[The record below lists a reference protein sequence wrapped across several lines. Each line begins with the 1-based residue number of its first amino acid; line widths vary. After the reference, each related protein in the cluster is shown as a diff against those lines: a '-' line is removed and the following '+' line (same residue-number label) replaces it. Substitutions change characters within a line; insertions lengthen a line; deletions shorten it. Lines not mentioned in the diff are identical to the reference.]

1 MCMLR
6 TIRNVTSYWYRTFDK
21 IDTAKRE
28 IKMIGIGNSFS
39 VFWYIQR
46 ASRQPLSSS
55 MEQTYVLV
63 MVRGVEY
70 SMIHNN
76 NKNLHNILYTSL
88 IFSIS
93 WSTLTSFHISIFYFF
108 RLSEILN
115 SHISRFLFRRIVWG
129 WIFVVLLPLE

>member
-115 SHISRFLFRRIVWG
+115 SHISRFLFRRIVLG

>member
-1 MCMLR
+1 MLR

-63 MVRGVEY
+63 MVRDVEY

-76 NKNLHNILYTSL
+76 NKNLHNILCTSL

-115 SHISRFLFRRIVWG
+115 SHISRFLFRRIVLG

>member
-6 TIRNVTSYWYRTFDK
+6 NIRNVTSYWYRTFDK

>member
-1 MCMLR
+1 MLR
-6 TIRNVTSYWYRTFDK
+6 NIRNVTSYWYRTFDK

-115 SHISRFLFRRIVWG
+115 SHISRFLFRRIVLG